1 MWARSS
7 GSLWPSGAGR
17 IVSTHS
23 HTHAHR
29 PTALT
34 VTIPRR
40 PRVPRAF
47 ICRGGGGVGR
57 EGRYSLRWGSS
68 AGKGWAESGVGWLF
82 PTSSPYKQA
91 DCLGSPQESRYPFKP
106 LPLCLLH
113 TGRPL
118 LATYPLLGAKSS
130 GLGSRDLGSSSDAV
144 HVTVPPWAAV
154 SLSVKWGPSTSQS
167 VSSLWLM

>member
-1 MWARSS
+1 MAQR
-7 GSLWPSGAGR
+7 GR
-17 IVSTHS
+17 QDRQHTLAHACTQTHCS
-23 HTHAHR
+23 DCHHSPETQGTQSIH
-29 PTALT
+29 LS
-34 VTIPRR
+34 
-40 PRVPRAF
+40 
-47 ICRGGGGVGR
+47 GGGGVGR